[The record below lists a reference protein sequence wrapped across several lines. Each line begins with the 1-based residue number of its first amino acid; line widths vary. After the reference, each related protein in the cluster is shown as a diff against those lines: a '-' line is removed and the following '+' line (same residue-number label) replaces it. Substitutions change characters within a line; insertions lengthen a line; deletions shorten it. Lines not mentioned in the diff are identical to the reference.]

1 MSTEEK
7 ILRRIANTL
16 IMYSYH
22 MTENGLLH
30 GKTGAMLYLY
40 LYAQHSGDEV
50 CYDYAGE
57 LLDGL
62 MKSASDAPSDFEDG
76 AAGLGWCVTRLLR
89 ADIVGGR
96 PNGVLA
102 GIDNRILEMMSRN
115 MWSKSWNELIY
126 CAGRLAD
133 FKTEGSKGYS
143 ELILSFLEWQI
154 KEKQQKL
161 SDNRKRAV
169 SHYLDSYDIAFGK
182 SIRTDALRKLL
193 DLSHVD
199 TVWKPDEES
208 TVTSDDIDDN
218 RIKRY
223 ITSSIWSMISGKLV
237 SDTGPGIDELLD
249 YVKRQQLGLSPDDL
263 RLSDGLAGLG
273 SILLNKEFTNYQN
286 I

>member
-89 ADIVGGR
+89 ADIVRGR

-102 GIDNRILEMMSRN
+102 GIDNCVLEVMSRN

-126 CAGRLAD
+126 CADRIAD
-133 FKTEGSKGYS
+133 FKAEGSKGYS
-143 ELILSFLEWQI
+143 ELILSFIEWQI
-154 KEKQQKL
+154 KGKQQKL
-161 SDNRKRAV
+161 SDNRKQAV

-182 SIRTDALRKLL
+182 SIRTDALRKML
-193 DLSHVD
+193 DLSHID
-199 TVWKPDEES
+199 TVWEPDEES
-208 TVTSDDIDDN
+208 TVTSDDIDGN

-237 SDTGPGIDELLD
+237 SDIGLEIDELLD
-249 YVKRQQLGLSPDDL
+249 FVERQQPGLTPDDL
-263 RLSDGLAGLG
+263 RLSDGFAGLG
-273 SILLNKEFTNYQN
+273 TIILNKHLLTT
-286 I
+286 